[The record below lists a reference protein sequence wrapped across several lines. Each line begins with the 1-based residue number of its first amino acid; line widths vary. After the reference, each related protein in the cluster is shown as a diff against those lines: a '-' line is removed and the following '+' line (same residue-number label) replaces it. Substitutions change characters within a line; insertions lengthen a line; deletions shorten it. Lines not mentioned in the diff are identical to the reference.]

1 MCQEKPAYYLSQG
14 ALIKML
20 YGAFIFIGLIGAM
33 VIKGSL
39 SFAFTDK
46 VWNKPSNGCY
56 QTMFAVPR
64 IKEFFCSDKFLHP
77 PENR

>member
-1 MCQEKPAYYLSQG
+1 
-14 ALIKML
+14 
-20 YGAFIFIGLIGAM
+20 
-33 VIKGSL
+33 L